1 MVAFACLT
9 LRSRDMNSLSLVHQL
24 VHQSVLCVH
33 VAAFAIA
40 FSAVVREDIAMVKA
54 PLIDMQR
61 LSATAQTLTS
71 ALIVLWLT
79 GLALIGFAT
88 GMDADALMARPKLLA
103 KLLVVIALTANG
115 VALHAFAFPRLG
127 RKDPQPRPN
136 VVVPVVLGAISTAS
150 WLYASFIGVARV
162 IAPSMSLRDFMAWY
176 AALLMLAVTVGLVFV
191 RPRVSRM
198 VVVAQ

>member
-1 MVAFACLT
+1 
-9 LRSRDMNSLSLVHQL
+9 
-24 VHQSVLCVH
+24 

-54 PLIDMQR
+54 QQIDMQR
-61 LSATAQTLTS
+61 LSETAQTLTG

-79 GLALIGFAT
+79 GLTLIGFAI
-88 GMDADALMARPKLLA
+88 GIDPDALMARPKLLA

-127 RKDPQPRPN
+127 QRGIQQRPN
-136 VVVPVVLGAISTAS
+136 VVMPIVLGAISTAS

-162 IAPSMSLRDFMAWY
+162 IAPSMSLQDFMTWY
-176 AALLMLAVTVGLVFV
+176 AALLLVAITVGLVFV
-191 RPRVSRM
+191 RPRVLRM
-198 VVVAQ
+198 LIVAQ

>member
-1 MVAFACLT
+1 
-9 LRSRDMNSLSLVHQL
+9 MNSFVLI
-24 VHQSVLCVH
+24 HQSVLFVH

-54 PLIDMQR
+54 QRIDMQR
-61 LSATAQTLTS
+61 LSDTAQTLTG

-79 GLALIGFAT
+79 GLALVGFAI
-88 GMDADALMARPKLLA
+88 GIDPDALMARPKLLA

-115 VALHAFAFPRLG
+115 VALHAFAFPGLIRTG
-127 RKDPQPRPN
+127 AQERPN

-162 IAPSMSLRDFMAWY
+162 IAPSMSLLDFMSWY
-176 AALLMLAVTVGLVFV
+176 AAFLLIAITVGLVFV

-198 VVVAQ
+198 VIVAQ

>member
-1 MVAFACLT
+1 
-9 LRSRDMNSLSLVHQL
+9 MNSLALIHQG
-24 VHQSVLCVH
+24 VLFVH

-54 PLIDMQR
+54 QCIDMPR
-61 LSATAQTLTS
+61 LASTAQTLTG

-79 GLALIGFAT
+79 GLALIGFAI
-88 GMDADALMARPKLLA
+88 GIDPDALMARPKLLA

-127 RKDPQPRPN
+127 RTTSTQQRPS

-162 IAPSMSLRDFMAWY
+162 IAPSMSLQNFMTWY
-176 AALLMLAVTVGLVFV
+176 AALLLVAITVGLVFV

-198 VVVAQ
+198 EIVAQ

>member
-1 MVAFACLT
+1 
-9 LRSRDMNSLSLVHQL
+9 MNSLALIHQC
-24 VHQSVLCVH
+24 VLFVH

-40 FSAVVREDIAMVKA
+40 FSAVVREDIALVKA
-54 PLIDMQR
+54 QEIDMQR
-61 LSATAQTLTS
+61 LSATAQTLTG

-79 GLALIGFAT
+79 GLALIGFAI
-88 GMDADALMARPKLLA
+88 GFDADALMARPKLLA
-103 KLLVVIALTANG
+103 KLMVVVALTANG

-127 RKDPQPRPN
+127 RPDIQQRAS
-136 VVVPVVLGAISTAS
+136 VVVPVVLGAVSTAS

-162 IAPSMSLRDFMAWY
+162 IAPSMSLRDFMTWY
-176 AALLMLAVTVGLVFV
+176 AALLILAVTVGLIFV

>member
-1 MVAFACLT
+1 
-9 LRSRDMNSLSLVHQL
+9 MNSLALIHQG
-24 VHQSVLCVH
+24 VLFSH

-54 PLIDMQR
+54 QCIDMPR
-61 LSATAQTLTS
+61 LASTAQTLTG

-79 GLALIGFAT
+79 GLALIGFAI
-88 GMDADALMARPKLLA
+88 GIDPDALMARPKLLA

-127 RKDPQPRPN
+127 QPGIQQRPN
-136 VVVPVVLGAISTAS
+136 VVMPIVLGAISTAS

-162 IAPSMSLRDFMAWY
+162 IAPSMSLQDFMAWY
-176 AALLMLAVTVGLVFV
+176 AALLLVAITVGLVFV
-191 RPRVSRM
+191 RPRVLRM
-198 VVVAQ
+198 VIVAQ

>member
-1 MVAFACLT
+1 
-9 LRSRDMNSLSLVHQL
+9 MNSLALIHQG
-24 VHQSVLCVH
+24 VLFIH

-54 PLIDMQR
+54 QCIDMPR
-61 LSATAQTLTS
+61 LANTAQTLTG

-79 GLALIGFAT
+79 GLALIGFAI
-88 GMDADALMARPKLLA
+88 GMDPDALMARPKLLA

-127 RKDPQPRPN
+127 VPGTKEQTN
-136 VVVPVVLGAISTAS
+136 VTIPVVLGAISTAS

-162 IAPSMSLRDFMAWY
+162 IAPSMSLQNFMAWY
-176 AALLMLAVTVGLVFV
+176 ATLLMVAIIVGLVFV

-198 VVVAQ
+198 VIVAQ

>member
-1 MVAFACLT
+1 
-9 LRSRDMNSLSLVHQL
+9 MNSLALIHQG
-24 VHQSVLCVH
+24 VLFSH

-54 PLIDMQR
+54 QQIDMQR
-61 LSATAQTLTS
+61 LASTAQTLTG

-79 GLALIGFAT
+79 GLALIGFAI
-88 GMDADALMARPKLLA
+88 GMDPDALMARPKLVA

-127 RKDPQPRPN
+127 RAGIQERPS

-162 IAPSMSLRDFMAWY
+162 IAPSMSLQNFMTWY
-176 AALLMLAVTVGLVFV
+176 AMLLMVAIIVGLVFV

-198 VVVAQ
+198 VIVAQ